1 MSHAHDITEA
11 DFDTAVLARSRE
23 VPVLVDFWAPWCGP
37 CRVLKPLLEKLAGEY
52 GGRFE
57 LAKLN
62 SDEAPSVAARYAVR
76 SIPAVKLFVGGEV
89 VDEFTGAL
97 PEGSLRAFL
106 DTHLPD
112 EAERLRRQ
120 AATLADPLARAEL
133 LNQAAD
139 LSGGRPEIVL
149 DLVAALLDAGL
160 ADYAAAG
167 LESVEP
173 RARDERWLK
182 LKARLDL
189 ARGPGEVDEAALVAR
204 IEADP
209 KDFDARFTLATLL
222 AQREAWVDAFAQL
235 LEVVLRDK
243 ADARKTARDKLVEW
257 FPLCPDLKAVMNAR
271 RELSMYLN

>member
-37 CRVLKPLLEKLAGEY
+37 CRTLKPLLEKLAGEY

-160 ADYAAAG
+160 ADYATAG

-189 ARGPGEVDEAALVAR
+189 ALGPGEVDEAALVAR

-209 KDFDARFTLATLL
+209 KDFDARFALATLL